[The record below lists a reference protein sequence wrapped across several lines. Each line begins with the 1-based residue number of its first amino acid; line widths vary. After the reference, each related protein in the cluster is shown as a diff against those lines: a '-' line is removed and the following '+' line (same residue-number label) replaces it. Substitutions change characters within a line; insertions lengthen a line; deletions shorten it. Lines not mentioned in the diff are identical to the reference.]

1 MKRNHKYKVMD
12 RRTFFERS
20 GRWTAGLFLGLL
32 SGFLVLKRDIDTP
45 AACGEDGICK
55 QCLKNG
61 RCEEPQAVKFRKK
74 KVLMLDA

>member
-1 MKRNHKYKVMD
+1 MD

-20 GRWTAGLFLGLL
+20 GRWASGLFLGLL

-55 QCLKNG
+55 QCLKN
-61 RCEEPQAVKFRKK
+61 RKCEKPQAVKFRETGDW
-74 KVLMLDA
+74 VLDA